1 MIDIKVL
8 ENDPK
13 KYNQD
18 RLNDIIY
25 EDGYLARELKI
36 KKNLRKGL
44 QTWYKVEPLP
54 TFKEDYKLINQFK
67 EYRDRVNF
75 LIRDLGFFATI
86 DPTKEILEVVFKDN
100 QQRLQEELDAI
111 DKPYSGYHRP
121 QATHCFNDS
130 DNVLVYTKDINFGMR
145 LRYLVDPDEQTIYLL
160 FCIGHNPEERER
172 LRNMSL
178 TYLST
183 ETNTKLF
190 SEGTMSAKEQWLKE
204 HPLPKVLQD
213 YKMPIFLKD
222 NEVSPL
228 TNQQKELMKKAFQ
241 YQYMKKPILKEKSFP
256 TKQEFESLG
265 IKGTFI

>member
-1 MIDIKVL
+1 MIDIKTL
-8 ENDPK
+8 EKDSQP
-13 KYNQD
+13 YNYE
-18 RLNDIIY
+18 RLNNILY
-25 EDGYLARELKI
+25 EKNYKARKKKFEDELQ
-36 KKNLRKGL
+36 KGRL
-44 QTWYKVEPLP
+44 TSYEVQYLP
-54 TFKEDYKLINQFK
+54 TFEEDYKLIRQFS
-67 EYRDRVNF
+67 EYKSRV
-75 LIRDLGFFATI
+75 DLLLYDLYLFPLI
-86 DPTKEILEVVFKDN
+86 DPTREIFQLLYQKDPKELIINVNKLN
-100 QQRLQEELDAI
+100 
-111 DKPYSGYHRP
+111 YTYTGYDRP
-121 QATHCFNDS
+121 EATHCFES
-130 DNVLVYTKDINFGMR
+130 DGILVFTKDINFGMR
-145 LRYLVDPDEQTIYLL
+145 LRYTVDFDNKIVYPL

-228 TNQQKELMKKAFQ
+228 TNRQKELMKKAFQ
-241 YQYMKKPILKEKSFP
+241 YQYKRKPILKEKSFP